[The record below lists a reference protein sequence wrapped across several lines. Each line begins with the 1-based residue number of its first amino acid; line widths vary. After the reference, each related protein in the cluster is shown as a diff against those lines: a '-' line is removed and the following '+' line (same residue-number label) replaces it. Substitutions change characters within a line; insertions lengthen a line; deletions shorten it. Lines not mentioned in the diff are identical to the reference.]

1 MTRYQ
6 ITSTRQVDL
15 DESLAAADSLASL
28 EDTGHVAER
37 VWQVLQPVFS
47 QSIAS
52 MILYNQIT
60 YEKLLMTCVVEAF
73 LRPNPKLRLG
83 GGVGGQKS

>member
-1 MTRYQ
+1 MVRGGLRPRYQ

-37 VWQVLQPVFS
+37 VWQVQLPLFDLQHCISDPS
-47 QSIAS
+47 QLKFLLLPCAS
-52 MILYNQIT
+52 
-60 YEKLLMTCVVEAF
+60 EK
-73 LRPNPKLRLG
+73 P
-83 GGVGGQKS
+83 

>member
-1 MTRYQ
+1 MVRGLRPITRNQ

-37 VWQVLQPVFS
+37 VWQVLLPVF
-47 QSIAS
+47 QSIHCIS
-52 MILYNQIT
+52 
-60 YEKLLMTCVVEAF
+60 
-73 LRPNPKLRLG
+73 NP
-83 GGVGGQKS
+83 